1 MINLES
7 LTEKDCHKY
16 LESGSLTEPFIDI
29 EFVILK
35 IQKDKETYPDAS
47 TIESLM
53 RWINY
58 KVPFTQDVEL
68 KNKHKFKRTAKE
80 IWEDGFCTGCTD
92 RAMIF
97 ATLAR
102 QLNIPTTLLHT
113 AELSWV
119 QKCKNGEKPKIHSG
133 HSFCECFF
141 EGKWI
146 LVDPTFGK
154 IEFDY
159 DCNKIHLS
167 YQVSNSNDFISYFR
181 GLDLGKRQT
190 MKEHNEE
197 MDEICKEINL

>member
-1 MINLES
+1 MIKLEK
-7 LTEKDCHKY
+7 LTKKDSNKY
-16 LESGSLTEPFIDI
+16 LESGSLTEPFLDVKFIMSKVNI
-29 EFVILK
+29 
-35 IQKDKETYPDAS
+35 DKETYPDANM
-47 TIESLM
+47 IESLM

-58 KVPFTQDVEL
+58 KVPFTSDMEL
-68 KNKHKFKRTAKE
+68 KNKYKFKRTAKE

-92 RAMIF
+92 RAMVF
-97 ATLAR
+97 ATFAR

-113 AELSWV
+113 AEMSWV
-119 QKCKNGEKPKIHSG
+119 KKCKNGENPAIYSG
-133 HSFCECFF
+133 HSFCECYF

-146 LVDPTFGK
+146 LVDTTFRK

-190 MKEHNEE
+190 MKEHNDE
-197 MDEICKEINL
+197 MDIMCKEINL